1 MPFLYWLGD
10 GALSPNIGRGE
21 GVSVREM
28 IAMIREVAGATE
40 AWAEPVVRAR
50 GRAGDPARVVASD
63 ETLRR
68 TLGWQAQLSVRD
80 MVTSAWAGWTSGDA
94 SICGASSRT
103 PEPSIS
109 VE

>member
-1 MPFLYWLGD
+1 
-10 GALSPNIGRGE
+10 
-21 GVSVREM
+21 M
-28 IAMIREVAGATE
+28 IAMIREVAGRPRP
-40 AWAEPVVRAR
+40 AEPVVAPRP
-50 GRAGDPARVVASD
+50 GDPARVVASA

-68 TLGWQAQLSVRD
+68 TLGWQAKQSVRD